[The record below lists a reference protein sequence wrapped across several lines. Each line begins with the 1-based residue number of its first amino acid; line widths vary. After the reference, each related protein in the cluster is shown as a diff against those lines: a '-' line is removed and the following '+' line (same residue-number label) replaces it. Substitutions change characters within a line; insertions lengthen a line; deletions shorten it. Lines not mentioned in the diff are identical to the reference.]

1 MGCKNLTGSVVLDEK
16 DLKILEILSKN
27 ARATYTEIAK
37 EVGLSDVAV
46 LKRVKSLEQ
55 KGIIRRYTIKVD
67 NKKLG
72 YNAVSITGLDV
83 EPEKLFDV
91 INYLKDKSYVK
102 YLALTSGD
110 HTVMTIIWARDSEEL
125 SEIHRALSA
134 LEGVK
139 RVCPAIVLELFKD
152 EV

>member
-1 MGCKNLTGSVVLDEK
+1 MANEVILDEK
-16 DLKILEILSKN
+16 DLKILEILKRN

-46 LKRVKSLEQ
+46 LKRVRSLEQ
-55 KGIIRRYTIKVD
+55 KGVIKKYTIKID
-67 NKKLG
+67 NEKLG
-72 YNAVSITGLDV
+72 YKAISFTGLDV

-91 INYLKDKSYVK
+91 INYLSKKEYVK

-110 HTVMTIIWARDSEEL
+110 HTIMTVIWAHDSKEL
-125 SEIHRALSA
+125 SEIHRILSS

-139 RVCPAIVLELFKD
+139 RVCPAIILELFKD
-152 EV
+152 EI

>member
-1 MGCKNLTGSVVLDEK
+1 MTGNQLDEK
-16 DLKILEILSKN
+16 DLKILDILKKN

-37 EVGLSDVAV
+37 EIGLSDVAV
-46 LKRVKSLEQ
+46 LKRVKNLEQ
-55 KGIIRRYTIKVD
+55 KGIIKRYTVKLD

-72 YNAVSITGLDV
+72 FTAVSLTGLDV

-91 INYLKDKSYVK
+91 INYLRDKEYVK

-110 HTVMTIIWARDSEEL
+110 HTIMTIIWARDSDEL
-125 SEIHRALSA
+125 SEIHRKLSS

-139 RVCPAIVLELFKD
+139 RICPAIVLELFKD

>member
-1 MGCKNLTGSVVLDEK
+1 MAGNVTLDEK

-37 EVGLSDVAV
+37 EIGLSDVAV
-46 LKRVKSLEQ
+46 LKRVKNLEQ
-55 KGIIRRYTIKVD
+55 KGIIKRYTIKID

-72 YNAVSITGLDV
+72 YNAVSLTGLDV

-91 INYLKDKSYVK
+91 INYLKEKKYVK

-110 HTVMTIIWARDSEEL
+110 HTVMTVIWAKDSEEL
-125 SEIHRALSA
+125 SEIHRTLST

-152 EV
+152 EI